1 MRKRFALLIGCLTT
15 VAACSAGGTVAPA
28 GGPAGL
34 SVVHEAA
41 DAESDDKD
49 DNRYND
55 YVNHDL

>member
-15 VAACSAGGTVAPA
+15 VAAGTAGRTVAPA

-55 YVNHDL
+55 YVNHDV